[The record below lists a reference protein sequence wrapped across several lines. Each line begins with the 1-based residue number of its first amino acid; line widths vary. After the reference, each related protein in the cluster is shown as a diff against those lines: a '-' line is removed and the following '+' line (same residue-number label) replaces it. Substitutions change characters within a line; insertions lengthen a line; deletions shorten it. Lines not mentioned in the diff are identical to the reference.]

1 MIYLDYSATTP
12 VNEEVLDS
20 YIKVT
25 RDFIGNANSIHTL
38 GMKSKELFLK
48 ASKQIA
54 DILGVKAKEVIFTS
68 GASESNSTAIKGV
81 AYKYASKGKHIIT
94 SELEHKSVLDVMEHL
109 EELGFKVSYVKLLH
123 NGQVDLKNLEEL
135 VNKDTILVSICAVNS
150 EVGFK
155 APLKTIRQVINKK
168 NDKVIFHSD
177 MTQALGKTK
186 VCLADVD
193 LASFS
198 SHKIYAPKGLGILY
212 KKENLDIE
220 PLIYGLTENTPF
232 RGGTPALPLIVS
244 FSKALR
250 IMTDD
255 LDKNVKKVDKLKQL
269 LINGLKK
276 YEGKIIIN
284 SNELCVPHIVNI
296 SLLKIKAET
305 FVRAIEKEGIYIST
319 NTACSSLDE
328 STVLKAI
335 TNDTNIS
342 TTSIRIS
349 ISHNTTAEEI
359 GKFLNAFD
367 KVYNDL
373 LLK

>member
-1 MIYLDYSATTP
+1 MVYLDYSATTP
-12 VNEEVLDS
+12 VDKDVLDS
-20 YIKVT
+20 YVKVT
-25 RDFIGNANSIHTL
+25 NEFIGNANSIHTL

-48 ASKQIA
+48 ASKQMA
-54 DILGVKAKEVIFTS
+54 DILGVKPKELIFTS
-68 GASESNSTAIKGV
+68 GASESNTTAIKGV
-81 AYKYASKGKHIIT
+81 AYRYASKGKHIIT
-94 SELEHKSVLDVMEHL
+94 SDLEHKSVLDVMDHL
-109 EELGFKVSYVKLLH
+109 ENLGFKVSYVKLLP

-135 VNKDTILVSICAVNS
+135 ITKDTILISICSVNS

-155 APLKTIRQVINKK
+155 APLKTIKQIINKK

-186 VCLADVD
+186 VCLSDVD

-198 SHKIYAPKGLGILY
+198 SHKIYAPKGTGILY
-212 KKENLDIE
+212 KREKLEIE
-220 PLIYGLTENTPF
+220 PLIYGFTDNTPF

-244 FSKALR
+244 FSKAMR

-255 LDKNVKKVDKLKQL
+255 LEKNVKKVDKLRTL
-269 LINGLKK
+269 LIEGLKK
-276 YEGKIIIN
+276 YGDNIKIN
-284 SNELCVPHIVNI
+284 SNELCVPHIVNL

-319 NTACSSLDE
+319 NTACSSFDE

-335 TNDTNIS
+335 TNDTCVS

-349 ISHNTTAEEI
+349 ISHYTSTEEI
-359 GKFLNAFD
+359 NKFLNAFD